1 MGTYEVIA
9 PFVSNGE
16 IWQELTSTIESTK
29 WNKLLVFQWQSE
41 NLIYVTLD
49 METAEVA
56 ISIEKTC
63 IEYVYVIQY
72 NN

>member
-1 MGTYEVIA
+1 MGKY
-9 PFVSNGE
+9 GK
-16 IWQELTSTIESTK
+16 LTSTIESTK

-63 IEYVYVIQY
+63 IEYVSVIQY